1 MKIIDQILCHRA
13 LYPIVPGGRE
23 SPRSAYRT
31 ASAGRTT
38 IDAQRNSKGPPRT
51 QELRGCLVQK
61 SSSLCLHPELIDLSQ
76 VAKYGKALFSG
87 NETSNSGIGLHLI
100 EFWPKESHGTPQT
113 TQDVAKTI
121 VYSPQTKNKDPLLT
135 TTVIKLIEHGEG
147 EQMPA

>member
-61 SSSLCLHPELIDLSQ
+61 SSSLCLHPELILCHRTTYTNIARRELIFQ
-76 VAKYGKALFSG
+76 ECLYTCEHREYQHFS
-87 NETSNSGIGLHLI
+87 SNS
-100 EFWPKESHGTPQT
+100 WSK
-113 TQDVAKTI
+113 
-121 VYSPQTKNKDPLLT
+121 
-135 TTVIKLIEHGEG
+135 
-147 EQMPA
+147 